1 MTEDVGR
8 PEEPEAR
15 GLRVNARVLIPAREL
30 VVRATRGGGPG
41 GQHVNTS
48 STRVEL
54 TWNLRLSLA
63 LESADRARLTEV
75 LATRLDR
82 GGWIRVVASDTR
94 SQRQNRALA
103 VERLG
108 ALLRKALVVR
118 RPRKRTKPHRGAVE
132 ARLSEK
138 KEHSE
143 RKRERRAPTDD

>member
-1 MTEDVGR
+1 M
-8 PEEPEAR
+8 
-15 GLRVNARVLIPAREL
+15 
-30 VVRATRGGGPG
+30 
-41 GQHVNTS
+41 NTS

-132 ARLSEK
+132 ARLSAK